1 MLLDW
6 AYKPIWNARAIW
18 GRLWLPEIM
27 ASGYMQAQSTKSNIP
42 VVFVVVCSD
51 SLHIR
56 TNGATQP
63 WSLMRSHAVWRLNV
77 CSFFWMIYVI
87 LHFLCLFIL
96 SSSTCPSLA
105 DDIRGSI
112 LSYSISSVNTTNR
125 TNSSLQSYNPWAT
138 IELFFIL
145 RSFFTRTMPRKYYAV
160 YTGHVDTPTIY
171 PSW

>member
-1 MLLDW
+1 MPEQFEEDYGFLRSWHQATCKPSRPSQTSLLCLLLS
-6 AYKPIWNARAIW
+6 ALIRCIYEQTVQHSPGASW
-18 GRLWLPEIM
+18 GV
-27 ASGYMQAQSTKSNIP
+27 MQY
-42 VVFVVVCSD
+42 D
-51 SLHIR
+51 D
-56 TNGATQP
+56 
-63 WSLMRSHAVWRLNV
+63 LMFAL
-77 CSFFWMIYVI
+77 FFWMIYVI